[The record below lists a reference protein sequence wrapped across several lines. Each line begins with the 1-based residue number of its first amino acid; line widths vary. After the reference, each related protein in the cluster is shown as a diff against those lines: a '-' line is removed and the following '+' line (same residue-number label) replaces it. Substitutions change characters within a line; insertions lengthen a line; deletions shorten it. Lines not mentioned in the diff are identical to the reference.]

1 MSEKREQKKFS
12 DSQKS
17 VTISET
23 LEDESSI
30 PKEDKPRS
38 KSAEKSQ
45 KTKVSVC
52 DVMKDNTS
60 KVIKKLE
67 SQTPAN
73 IQLYSDLYAEYLHM
87 FDDLFGTC
95 YISEKQFF
103 DKLGLD
109 QNTLKTFDNYS
120 NNLTNFYTTQIDLMS
135 NFQRAYVQ
143 MRIAG
148 IKSYDKYMHAMM
160 DSYAMM
166 LTQFNSIFKNKN
178 FC

>member
-1 MSEKREQKKFS
+1 MVLETQS
-12 DSQKS
+12 S
-17 VTISET
+17 VEI
-23 LEDESSI
+23 LAN
-30 PKEDKPRS
+30 PPPRS
-38 KSAEKSQ
+38 TQSKAKI
-45 KTKVSVC
+45 SVC
-52 DVMKDNTS
+52 DIMKDNTS

-73 IQLYSDLYAEYLHM
+73 IQLYSDLYTEYLHM

-95 YISEKQFF
+95 YISEKQLF

-109 QNTLKTFDNYS
+109 QNTLKTFGNYS

-143 MRIAG
+143 MRISA
-148 IKSYDKYMHAMM
+148 IKSYDKYVHTMM

>member
-30 PKEDKPRS
+30 PKENEPRS
-38 KSAEKSQ
+38 KSAEESQ
-45 KTKVSVC
+45 KTTVSVC
-52 DVMKDNTS
+52 DVMKNNTS
-60 KVIKKLE
+60 QIIKKLE
-67 SQTPAN
+67 SQTPVN
-73 IQLYSDLYAEYLHM
+73 IQLYSDLYTEYLHM

-95 YISEKQFF
+95 YISEKQLF

-135 NFQRAYVQ
+135 NFQRTYVQ

-166 LTQFNSIFKNKN
+166 LTQFNSIFKN
-178 FC
+178 